1 MRKEKWIKK
10 RQRPSKGQEWRES
23 QGLYKSVMQSPDIKA
38 MNNWSDAETGF
49 PGAPTQ
55 KQINERKV
63 MIQLA
68 QDIFDAAQL
77 VKRAQNIEK

>member
-1 MRKEKWIKK
+1 MKN
-10 RQRPSKGQEWRES
+10 
-23 QGLYKSVMQSPDIKA
+23 PDIKA
-38 MNNWSDAETGF
+38 MNNWSEVETGF

-68 QDIFDAAQL
+68 QDIFDAAML
-77 VKRAQNIEK
+77 VKRAKNIQKSE